1 MGGDLTTGTV
11 GGEDFVKRMSEKKTL
26 LIVGGK
32 EMNIIVVEYDPNWKN
47 EYLKEEHDWVS
58 NLALKNNNLLKLV
71 QGTVKKFIDPN
82 AEVLS
87 IESTPITMG
96 LQAVELRRH
105 IVLIKILDDTS
116 KLSLVSKNATRIERQ
131 VLTRL
136 YSQKAS
142 VPFSLSYGSEAEER
156 SLICIQDVDYQTDY
170 RNINKY

>member
-1 MGGDLTTGTV
+1 M
-11 GGEDFVKRMSEKKTL
+11 
-26 LIVGGK
+26 
-32 EMNIIVVEYDPNWKN
+32 
-47 EYLKEEHDWVS
+47 S